1 MEKEKVYV
9 FGHQKPDTDAVV
21 SAISAA
27 FLMNQKYKEYEF
39 VPRILGKVSKE
50 TDFILKKFNV
60 DTSTIKRNRNK
71 LVETMSLS
79 IFDSEIL
86 KDLIKNLF

>member
-1 MEKEKVYV
+1 MEDVAE
-9 FGHQKPDTDAVV
+9 
-21 SAISAA
+21 
-27 FLMNQKYKEYEF
+27 
-39 VPRILGKVSKE
+39 
-50 TDFILKKFNV
+50 KFNV

-71 LVETMSLS
+71 LVETMSLY

>member
-1 MEKEKVYV
+1 MEDVAE
-9 FGHQKPDTDAVV
+9 
-21 SAISAA
+21 
-27 FLMNQKYKEYEF
+27 
-39 VPRILGKVSKE
+39 
-50 TDFILKKFNV
+50 KFNV